1 MHDILCLAN
10 TKHDGDRFLI
20 IGVAD
25 PSKNCEIIGLDENTP
40 KRKKEAELNDCLNS
54 KEFGGGNV
62 PIVNVRTLN
71 IDNKEIDIIIIKND
85 TQKPYYLEKNYGIV
99 KAYHI
104 YTRTGDRNTPKDKN
118 ANFADIEYMWKE
130 RFGLNLDVEERFEFY
145 LDDIDNWMDEF
156 ETKETALY
164 KPVPEFSI
172 ELTEFNESDY
182 VEPFNTFYLDNS
194 LLYGNILF
202 KYNSNVIFQCEYA
215 YCDGGR
221 LLIPAPKLHSYID
234 KNGEKIYFY
243 YYNLDAIEGKFAK
256 LISKDSFEFECRI
269 RSFPFIV
276 VKNETILN
284 KFVEYLKENITKSD
298 IPSNIMFNTGDPN
311 KYTSSVNLDSLVYI
325 ESIFD
330 EWKSDYEKV

>member
-1 MHDILCLAN
+1 M
-10 TKHDGDRFLI
+10 
-20 IGVAD
+20 
-25 PSKNCEIIGLDENTP
+25 
-40 KRKKEAELNDCLNS
+40 
-54 KEFGGGNV
+54 
-62 PIVNVRTLN
+62 
-71 IDNKEIDIIIIKND
+71 DNKEIDVIIIKN
-85 TQKPYYLEKNYGIV
+85 TMNKPYYLEKNYGIV

-118 ANFADIEYMWKE
+118 ANFTDIEYMWKE
-130 RFGLNLDVEERFEFY
+130 RFGLNLDVEERFKLY

-164 KPVPEFSI
+164 KLVPEFSI

-221 LLIPAPKLHSYID
+221 LLIPVPKLHIYTD
-234 KNGEKIYFY
+234 KNGESVEFY

-256 LISKDSFEFECRI
+256 LISNDSFDFRGRI
-269 RSFPFIV
+269 RSFPFII
-276 VKNETILN
+276 VKNESMLN
-284 KFVEYLKENITKSD
+284 NFVEYLKDNVTKSD
-298 IPSNIMFNTGDPN
+298 IPSNTMFNTGDPN

-325 ESIFD
+325 KSLFD
-330 EWKSDYEKV
+330 EWILNYEEI